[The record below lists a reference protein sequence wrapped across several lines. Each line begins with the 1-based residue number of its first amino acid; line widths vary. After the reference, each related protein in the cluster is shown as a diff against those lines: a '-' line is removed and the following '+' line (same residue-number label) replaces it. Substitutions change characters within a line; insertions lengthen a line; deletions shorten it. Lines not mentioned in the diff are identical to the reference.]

1 MTMVT
6 VEKILLAL
14 LTLSWSGWALS
25 YAVGRWTHGREG
37 SEQLFLR
44 DIADLTKRMDK
55 AGLAMSDLASKL
67 QGFEARMYDVFVP
80 MKTVNSLMDQASSE
94 HQAIRGSISSLQES
108 LNQRIDDVKHDHETL
123 AAYVYRGRQTPR

>member
-55 AGLAMSDLASKL
+55 AGNAMSDLASKL

-80 MKTVNSLMDQASSE
+80 LKTVGTMMDQANYE
-94 HQAIRGSISSLQES
+94 HQAIRESARGSHES
-108 LNQRIDDVKHDHETL
+108 LSQRIDDVKRDHETL
-123 AAYVYRGRQTPR
+123 AAFVYRGRKNPR